1 MASAPISVGAGPI
14 DAGPAVKAAA
24 ENADSVDREARFP
37 AEAVAAMRESGLLS
51 APLPVELGGRG
62 ASISE
67 LSGVARAL
75 GAVCSNAAMVFAM
88 HHTQSL
94 TLRWW
99 GRGEDTIDLV
109 RDVARN
115 ESLFASATT
124 EITTGGDVRTSTCA
138 VETDG
143 ATIRLEKNAP
153 VISYGAYAD
162 YICTTA
168 RRSPDAAPS
177 DQVLVVC
184 PAGDTTLEQTSQWNT
199 LGFRGTVSP
208 GFILRTTT
216 SASHVLPIDYA
227 TISGHTMLPTS
238 HTLWSSVWLGMADAA
253 IAKARDAVRSAA
265 RRAPGTNP
273 PQAARFADLLVKH
286 QRFEAS
292 VEAEVR
298 RYEAFLATGEP
309 EATVGF
315 TIAMNNLKLN
325 SSTAVV
331 EIVAAALELI
341 GINGYREDHPLSMGR
356 LLRDSYG
363 PQLMVS
369 NDRIRANNSQLVLAY
384 RG

>member
-1 MASAPISVGAGPI
+1 
-14 DAGPAVKAAA
+14 
-24 ENADSVDREARFP
+24 
-37 AEAVAAMRESGLLS
+37 MRESGLLS
-51 APLPVELGGRG
+51 APLPAALGGRD
-62 ASISE
+62 APISE
-67 LSGVARAL
+67 LARVARAL
-75 GAVCSNAAMVFAM
+75 GAACSNAAMVFAM

-99 GRGEDTIDLV
+99 GQGPDQIDLV
-109 RDVARN
+109 REVARN

-124 EITTGGDVRTSTCA
+124 EITTGGDVRRSTCA

-143 ATIRLEKNAP
+143 AVVRLEKNAP

-168 RRSPDAAPS
+168 RRSADAAPS

-184 PAGDTTLEQTSQWNT
+184 PAADTTLEQTSQWNT
-199 LGFRGTVSP
+199 MGFRGTVSP

-216 SASHVLPIDYA
+216 STANVLPVEYS
-227 TISGHTMLPTS
+227 TVSGHTMLPTS

-253 IAKARDAVRSAA
+253 IAKARTVVRNAA
-265 RRAPGTNP
+265 RKDPGTTP
-273 PQAARFADLLVKH
+273 PQAARFADLLVIH
-286 QRFEAS
+286 QRFEAM
-292 VEAEVR
+292 VDHEVR
-298 RYEAFLATGEP
+298 RYEEFLAGGEP
-309 EATVGF
+309 EPTVGF

-325 SSTAVV
+325 SSKAVV
-331 EIVAAALELI
+331 EIVAAALELV
-341 GINGYREDHPLSMGR
+341 GINGYREDHPLSMSR

-369 NDRIRANNSQLVLAY
+369 NERIRANNSQLVLAY